1 MGKARTAGV
10 SASSFLDLKAELS
23 KAEDEFKKAKAS
35 GSGGRAEPIVGGVK
49 REGKKPSVWAQKNKG
64 VADRAK
70 RDMEVELEE
79 VSRSTMESAR
89 AALEKKSKIYEKLQK
104 GMTGG
109 LNDKQ
114 YDSLLVDVRP
124 TICPLQV
131 DEGKADIRLY
141 WDILQFDR
149 KAEEDRFEAHSSDED
164 ESLTVPRPAQGDD
177 GDEDDPMVE
186 YEDEFGRT
194 RRVRRSEA
202 PRGVD
207 ILQEE
212 DEEPEVDPYV
222 IYNPVGHFPTYE
234 PTLEKQEAIA
244 AAFAEARKDPLQHYD
259 ASKEYRA
266 RGAGFYQFATGDEE
280 ARQKQ
285 MEELKNARLDTMEKR
300 EELGVEDG
308 VGGEGAAAG
317 GEKKTTVNRAVE
329 KRKREIEERRKLIEA
344 KKRKVV
350 NEKAEAA
357 GNLKD
362 AAAAAS
368 TPPSG
373 SKAT

>member
-1 MGKARTAGV
+1 MGKARSAGV

-35 GSGGRAEPIVGGVK
+35 GSGGKVEPIVGGVK

-64 VADRAK
+64 VADRAR

-79 VSRSTMESAR
+79 VSRSTVESAR
-89 AALEKKSKIYEKLQK
+89 AALEKKSKIYEKLKK

-109 LNDKQ
+109 LNDNQ
-114 YDSLLVDVRP
+114 YDSLLVD
-124 TICPLQV
+124 
-131 DEGKADIRLY
+131 
-141 WDILQFDR
+141 FDR
-149 KAEEDRFEAHSSDED
+149 KAEEGRGFEAHSSDED
-164 ESLTVPRPAQGDD
+164 ESLTVPRPQQDD
-177 GDEDDPMVE
+177 DDDENDPMVE

-207 ILQEE
+207 IRREE
-212 DEEPEVDPYV
+212 EEEPEVDPYV

-234 PTLEKQEAIA
+234 PTQEKQEAIA

-259 ASKEYRA
+259 ATKEYRA

-285 MEELKNARLDTMEKR
+285 MEELKKARLETMEKR
-300 EELGVEDG
+300 EEMGADDGLGADEGKDG
-308 VGGEGAAAG
+308 VG
-317 GEKKTTVNRAVE
+317 EKKPIVNRAVE
-329 KRKREIEERRKLIEA
+329 KRKRELEERRKLIEA
-344 KKRKVV
+344 KRRKMV
-350 NEKAEAA
+350 NDKVEAG

-362 AAAAAS
+362 APAAP
-368 TPPSG
+368 PPSG
-373 SKAT
+373 SKTS